1 MNAAEIIKKDLDAIY
16 IGNLS
21 TVDDDLTLPE
31 NGKYG
36 AQFTWETG
44 EERFIDNTGKVHR
57 PLHGMGNRK
66 VTLTVTATYEGCSE
80 SREYVATVLQE
91 AKENIVKEVRK
102 VVLNALVLFP
112 FYNGSLQMLPFLFH
126 RSHLQLQP
134 LSLLLPAHMYSISPA
149 LSCGVHL
156 LCIRSQ
162 QTEASAEIH

>member
-21 TVDDDLTLPE
+21 TVDDNLTLPE

-66 VTLTVTATYEGCSE
+66 VTLTVTATYEGRSE

-91 AKENIVKEVRK
+91 AKENKKKRK
-102 VVLNALVLFP
+102 
-112 FYNGSLQMLPFLFH
+112 
-126 RSHLQLQP
+126 
-134 LSLLLPAHMYSISPA
+134 
-149 LSCGVHL
+149 
-156 LCIRSQ
+156 
-162 QTEASAEIH
+162 